1 MTHCTIRIAGMAKTF
16 PATQT
21 NMITHHRQQ
30 PTKNMEHQNYVT
42 ITIPKGKKVNFKM
55 LTKVYGS
62 VQTYDYSNP
71 EVAATCRVYLSWGIN

>member
-1 MTHCTIRIAGMAKTF
+1 
-16 PATQT
+16 
-21 NMITHHRQQ
+21 
-30 PTKNMEHQNYVT
+30 MEHQNYVT

-55 LTKVYGS
+55 LTKVYGR